1 MRPVEKI
8 LTVMYVI
15 AFIVLFLDMVH
26 WRAYV

>member
-15 AFIVLFLDMVH
+15 AFVVLFLDMTY